1 VDISPNDAQDALAVI
16 QSTMKKAKHS
26 LATSGVYI
34 SLIVTGA
41 IWLVGFLANQFLSGE
56 VVKYVWIGA
65 SLLGSALAVIFSSQ
79 VSGRVRSPL
88 TGTYLKRIGMF
99 WVLLI
104 LVGIGLIMIVQP
116 LDGKQV
122 TLAVIL
128 LMLVG
133 EAAMG
138 LLFSFTAIW
147 WALAIGV
154 VAVLGYFLVPTFFY
168 LWMAILVGG
177 GLIGLGVYIHLKW

>member
-1 VDISPNDAQDALAVI
+1 MDVSPNEAQEALTVI
-16 QSTMKKAKHS
+16 EGTMKKARHA
-26 LATSGVYI
+26 LAAGGLHI

-41 IWLVGFLANQFLSGE
+41 IWLIGFLANQFLTGE
-56 VVKYVWIGA
+56 AVKYVWIGA
-65 SLLGSALAVIFSSQ
+65 SLIGSALAVILSTQ
-79 VSGRVRSPL
+79 ISGRVRSPL

-99 WVLLI
+99 WLLLI
-104 LVGIGLIMIVQP
+104 LVGIGLVVVARP
-116 LDGKQV
+116 SDSKQV
-122 TLAVIL
+122 TLIVIL

-147 WALAIGV
+147 WALIIGA
-154 VAVLGYFLVPTFFY
+154 VAVLGYFLVPAFFN

-177 GLIGLGVYIHLKW
+177 GLIGLGVYIRLKW